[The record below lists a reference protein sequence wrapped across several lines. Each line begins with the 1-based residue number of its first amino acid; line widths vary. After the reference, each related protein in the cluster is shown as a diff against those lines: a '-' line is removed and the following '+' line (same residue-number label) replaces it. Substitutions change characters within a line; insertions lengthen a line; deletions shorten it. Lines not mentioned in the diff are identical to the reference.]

1 MRPPWYIGAV
11 PWNLLAALLVFLA
24 LWAAAGLS
32 LRWAGMEPRRALA
45 LGLLAACVLSL
56 LLLIALTL
64 LMILVVVV
72 FVGFL
77 AVAGSDPSA
86 W

>member
-1 MRPPWYIGAV
+1 MS
-11 PWNLLAALLVFLA
+11 WNLLAVLLGFLL
-24 LWAAAGLS
+24 LWAAAGLGF
-32 LRWAGMEPRRALA
+32 RWAGMEPRQALA

-56 LLLIALTL
+56 LLLIALVL

-72 FVGFL
+72 FLGFL
-77 AVAGSDPSA
+77 AVASSDPSA